1 MKTYLADNNIKLFAT
16 YRKNKTNHQGDHVSV
31 FHKEKHRKVYWYP
44 SRHCIKMLQLSYHRN
59 VKMAPKDVNKDND
72 TQVWVNL
79 FKKDSFINEEKQVNS
94 L

>member
-1 MKTYLADNNIKLFAT
+1 
-16 YRKNKTNHQGDHVSV
+16 
-31 FHKEKHRKVYWYP
+31 
-44 SRHCIKMLQLSYHRN
+44 MLQLSYHRN